1 MRPDAMDDEDHALV
15 TVDGHWSTGST
26 FLVPDSLVRAALRQ
40 AGAVAHDRIACLPS
54 PQFNSHRLRL
64 SGTRRMTT
72 RHTRAA
78 LAILALLTQPLASQ
92 QNDARVTTAIA
103 RVVPAV
109 IELRHQIHRNPELG
123 NRETETAA
131 LVAKHLRSLGMEV
144 RTGVAHT
151 GVIGVLKGGRPGG
164 IVAVRADMDALPV
177 TEDTPLPFKSTKRTT
192 YLGQEVGIAHA
203 CGHDIHVAVQ
213 LGVAS
218 ALASMKDQLKGTVI
232 FIFQPAEEGP
242 PPGEKGGAKLML
254 EEGAFDS
261 PRPSA
266 VFGLHAWADMEVGIV
281 AAAPGPML
289 AAAEGFDA
297 VIRGKQAHG
306 ALPHLSSDPIVM
318 AAHAVT
324 MLQTIRS
331 RSMNSMEPGVVTVGI
346 FRGGERRN
354 IIPAEVALQGTIRT
368 FAMST
373 QEMVERRMHE
383 IFKGVTEANGGTY
396 TLSFDRAYPLTTNDS
411 ALYRRMHPT
420 LVRALGAKKVV
431 RSTPT
436 TAGEDFSYFAN
447 EVPGFFYFLG
457 TRKQGGSSGGHHTP
471 TFLADDGAI
480 AVGVRAMTMLVLDYL
495 AGG

>member
-1 MRPDAMDDEDHALV
+1 MIMKPFCV
-15 TVDGHWSTGST
+15 
-26 FLVPDSLVRAALRQ
+26 SLAAALL
-40 AGAVAHDRIACLPS
+40 GAV
-54 PQFNSHRLRL
+54 
-64 SGTRRMTT
+64 
-72 RHTRAA
+72 
-78 LAILALLTQPLASQ
+78 PLAAQ
-92 QNDARVTTAIA
+92 QHDVRVTAAIA

-109 IELRHQIHRNPELG
+109 TEMRHQIHQNPELG
-123 NRETETAA
+123 NRETETSA

-151 GVIGVLKGGRPGG
+151 GVIGILKGGRPGP

-192 YLGQEVGIAHA
+192 YLGQEVGISHA

-218 ALASMKDQLKGTVI
+218 VLASMKEELRGTVV

-261 PRPSA
+261 PKPSA
-266 VFGLHAWADMEVGIV
+266 VFGLHAWADMEVGKV
-281 AAAPGPML
+281 GVAPGPML

-306 ALPHLSSDPIVM
+306 ALPHLSADPIVM

-346 FRGGERRN
+346 LRGGERRN
-354 IIPAEVALQGTIRT
+354 IIPSEVSLQGTVRT
-368 FAMST
+368 FNTST

-383 IFKGVTEANGGTY
+383 ILKGVTEANGGTY
-396 TLSFDRAYPLTTNDS
+396 KLSFDRAYPLTANDS
-411 ALYRRMHPT
+411 ALYHRMQPT
-420 LVRALGAKKVV
+420 LVRALGAANVI

-436 TAGEDFSYFAN
+436 TAGEDFSFFAN
-447 EVPGFFYFLG
+447 KVPGFFYFLG
-457 TRKQGGSSGGHHTP
+457 TKKRGGSSGGHHTP
-471 TFLADDGAI
+471 TFQADDSAI
-480 AVGVRAMTMLVLDYL
+480 AVGVRAMTMLLLDYL
-495 AGG
+495 GGE

>member
-1 MRPDAMDDEDHALV
+1 MKAILTR
-15 TVDGHWSTGST
+15 T
-26 FLVPDSLVRAALRQ
+26 
-40 AGAVAHDRIACLPS
+40 AVAVIVL
-54 PQFNSHRLRL
+54 
-64 SGTRRMTT
+64 
-72 RHTRAA
+72 
-78 LAILALLTQPLASQ
+78 LAQPLNAQ
-92 QNDARVTTAIA
+92 QNDVRVTAAVA

-109 IELRHQIHRNPELG
+109 TEMRHQIHQNPELG

-151 GVIGVLKGGRPGG
+151 GVIGILKGGRPGP

-192 YLGQEVGIAHA
+192 YLGREVGISHA

-218 ALASMKDQLKGTVI
+218 ALASMKEQLTGTVL

-242 PPGEKGGAKLML
+242 PPGEKGGARLMV
-254 EEGAFDS
+254 EEGALDS
-261 PRPSA
+261 PKPGA
-266 VFGLHAWADMEVGIV
+266 IFGLHAWADMEVGTV
-281 AAAPGPML
+281 GVAPGPML

-306 ALPHLSSDPIVM
+306 ALPHLSADPILM

-331 RSMNSMEPGVVTVGI
+331 RNMNSMEPGVVTVGI

-354 IIPAEVALQGTIRT
+354 IIPAEVSLQGTIRT
-368 FAMST
+368 FDVST

-383 IFKGVTEANGGTY
+383 ILKGVTEANGGTY
-396 TLSFDRAYPLTTNDS
+396 TVSFDRAYPLTSNDS
-411 ALYRRMHPT
+411 ALYRRMQPT
-420 LVRALGAKKVV
+420 LVRALGAANVV

-436 TAGEDFSYFAN
+436 TAGEDFSFFAN
-447 EVPGFFYFLG
+447 KVPGFFYFLG
-457 TRKQGGSSGGHHTP
+457 TKKKGGSSGGHHTP
-471 TFLADDGAI
+471 TFQADDGAI

-495 AGG
+495 AKG